1 MDTFLDTNGLQKL
14 NQENTR
20 KKKKKKKNLN
30 RSVRN
35 NETEAVLKFFSNK
48 NSSEL
53 DRFMVKCTI
62 QHKLHQN
69 NT

>member
-20 KKKKKKKNLN
+20 KKKKKKEKNLN

-35 NETEAVLKFFSNK
+35 NETKAVLKFLSNK
-48 NSSEL
+48 NS
-53 DRFMVKCTI
+53 
-62 QHKLHQN
+62 
-69 NT
+69 

>member
-20 KKKKKKKNLN
+20 KKKKKKNLN

-35 NETEAVLKFFSNK
+35 NETEAVLIFFSNK
-48 NSSEL
+48 NSSGL
-53 DRFMVKCTI
+53 DRLMVKSTI

-69 NT
+69 ST

>member
-20 KKKKKKKNLN
+20 KKKKEKNLN

-35 NETEAVLKFFSNK
+35 NETKAVLKFLSNK
-48 NSSEL
+48 NS
-53 DRFMVKCTI
+53 
-62 QHKLHQN
+62 
-69 NT
+69 

>member
-20 KKKKKKKNLN
+20 KKKKKEKNLN

-35 NETEAVLKFFSNK
+35 NETKAVLKFLSNK
-48 NSSEL
+48 NS
-53 DRFMVKCTI
+53 
-62 QHKLHQN
+62 
-69 NT
+69 